1 MSEATAPTTPWAD
14 RWNTP
19 DRDTL
24 LGKLNEPASVLI
36 PKLLDNTY
44 ENVEGLEEE
53 LIWHGTSWRWTI
65 QFTAPGDPKE
75 GAASEEREVLFYF
88 VPNPEEP
95 LVCVPLRPEQLEHLP
110 IRRLNRYIRDGI
122 KGAKW
127 AVDVRWGKWLL
138 TANTELEH
146 LTDLL
151 KRKGKILIGESP
163 SQKRSKKAG

>member
-1 MSEATAPTTPWAD
+1 M
-14 RWNTP
+14 P
-19 DRDTL
+19 D
-24 LGKLNEPASVLI
+24 
-36 PKLLDNTY
+36 
-44 ENVEGLEEE
+44 LEQEVV
-53 LIWHGTSWRWTI
+53 WHGSSWRWTI
-65 QFTAPGDPKE
+65 QFTAPSTIGTAPSAGSLPE
-75 GAASEEREVLFYF
+75 GTPATPGNIGEGRELLFYF

-95 LVCVPLRPEQLEHLP
+95 LICVPMLPEHLVHLP

-127 AVDVRWGKWLL
+127 AVDVRWGKWQC

-163 SQKRSKKAG
+163 IQKRIKKAK